1 MQGCNKRGSLKYFTG
16 AMACGKSTHLLQ
28 KAFNYKSHGFDVI
41 TLVSSLD
48 DRFGTGKITSRIGI
62 SSEARIIRQNDKEIF
77 EQIKEEVRKS
87 SKFGAIMVDECQ
99 FLDSDA
105 IDALSDIVD
114 ELGIDVLCYG
124 IKTDF
129 NTNVFTGSLR
139 LLEISDEIVELPSIC
154 ECGANAIMNAR
165 LVNSTEKVFI
175 GAEESY
181 KSMCRVCYKKFI
193 KNKEDK

>member
-1 MQGCNKRGSLKYFTG
+1 MQGCSKRGTLKYYTG

-48 DRFGTGKITSRIGI
+48 DRFGSGKITSRIGI
-62 SSEARIIRQNDKEIF
+62 SSDARIVNPNDKEIF
-77 EQIKEEVRKS
+77 EKIKEEVRKS
-87 SKFGAIMVDECQ
+87 SKFGAILVDECQ
-99 FLDSDA
+99 FLDADA
-105 IDALSDIVD
+105 IDALADIAD
-114 ELGIDVLCYG
+114 ELRIDVLCYG

-139 LLEISDEIVELPSIC
+139 LLEISDEIIDLPSIC

-165 LVNSTEKVFI
+165 LVSSTEKVLI
-175 GAEESY
+175 GAEDAY
-181 KSMCRVCYKKFI
+181 KSMCRVCYKKF
-193 KNKEDK
+193 KKGK